1 MMAMKAVECLARVTT
16 KATVTVCCYYNGD
29 AVYLG
34 EQMQRAWGTMYPN
47 ADPDEI
53 LNLAGLQVR
62 TVHGFIGQ
70 ESDIAIIV
78 TGAHDGPCQPTDW
91 VFARQPGNVAIS
103 RGKQGVIVIGNM
115 NYIGDERANSL
126 GRFVRLAAEKCPII
140 DGDCFVEAM
149 QGCTGN
155 ALTYRNY
162 VKAHSDASLLYER
175 EDPNPL
181 SLVAQCELNAQNQ
194 WI

>member
-1 MMAMKAVECLARVTT
+1 
-16 KATVTVCCYYNGD
+16 
-29 AVYLG
+29 
-34 EQMQRAWGTMYPN
+34 
-47 ADPDEI
+47 
-53 LNLAGLQVR
+53 
-62 TVHGFIGQ
+62 
-70 ESDIAIIV
+70 
-78 TGAHDGPCQPTDW
+78 
-91 VFARQPGNVAIS
+91 
-103 RGKQGVIVIGNM
+103 M

-140 DGDCFVEAM
+140 DGDRFVEAM

-162 VKAHSDASLLYER
+162 VRAHSDASLLYEK